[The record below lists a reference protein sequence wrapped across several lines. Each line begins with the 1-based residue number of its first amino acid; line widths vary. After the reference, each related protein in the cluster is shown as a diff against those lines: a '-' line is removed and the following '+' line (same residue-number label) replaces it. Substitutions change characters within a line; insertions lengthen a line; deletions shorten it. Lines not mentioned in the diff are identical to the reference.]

1 MPDREEKDHYF
12 LIFLKYHLQ
21 YLDNLLIFLAFNCL
35 QNVKNFRGVRFR
47 SLFNLILCNRKQFLL
62 YL

>member
-1 MPDREEKDHYF
+1 MVDREEKDHYF

-21 YLDNLLIFLAFNCL
+21 YLDNLLIFLVFNCL
-35 QNVKNFRGVRFR
+35 QNVRNFQEVRFQ
-47 SLFNLILCNRKQFLL
+47 SSFNLVLGNQKQFIL